1 MNQIFLVTQRE
12 YFNEIR
18 KKSFILMTLAVP
30 FLMMAFVSIV
40 VFLGQANQE
49 TMNIAVVD
57 ESGYFAST
65 FHSTEKE
72 RYEYRPVED
81 LRGMMDTLQTSDF
94 LQGILHIPKTDS
106 SFQNLKSDIDFAAN
120 KSLGISQISKI
131 QSKLSERLEFLN
143 LKKKG
148 ISEEILE
155 KAKVNVKL
163 NVTQQT
169 ASGETQKT
177 NETLEAIKSVFSG
190 ILMYAT
196 FTFIMMYGVRVMR
209 SVLEEKN
216 NRVVEI
222 IISSVKPFNLMM
234 GKILGTTLVAITQF
248 AIWIALILFL
258 MSILPL
264 FLSESI
270 SEVSAINPAAAQVE
284 SFPEQVNDVI
294 QSIFTL
300 NIPLIISVFFI
311 YFFLGY
317 IFYSSFF
324 AAIGA
329 SVENDSETQQ
339 FMWVGIMP
347 LLLGVYGSLSIFEN
361 PDGPVGFWFSM
372 IPFTSPV
379 TMMARITYGVP
390 YWQLIVSIAILILS
404 VISMVWFA
412 SKIYRVG
419 ILMYGKK
426 PSLKEWMKWLRY

>member
-1 MNQIFLVTQRE
+1 MNQIILVTQRE
-12 YFNEIR
+12 YFSEIR
-18 KKSFILMTLAVP
+18 KKSFVIMTLAVP
-30 FLMMAFVSIV
+30 FLMMALVAIII
-40 VFLGQANQE
+40 FLGQANQE

-57 ESGYFAST
+57 ESGYFTST
-65 FHSTEKE
+65 FRSNEEE
-72 RYEYRPVED
+72 RYEYHPVED
-81 LRGMMDTLQTSDF
+81 LQGMMDTLQSSEF

-106 SFQNLKSDIDFAAN
+106 SFQNLKSDINFAAN
-120 KSLGISQISKI
+120 KSLGVSQIGEI
-131 QSKLSERLEFLN
+131 QNKLSEQLEFLN

-148 ISEEILE
+148 ISEETLE
-155 KAKVNVKL
+155 KAKVQVKL

-169 ASGETQKT
+169 ASGEKQQTSD
-177 NETLEAIKSVFSG
+177 TLETIKSIFSG

-222 IISSVKPFNLMM
+222 LISSVKPFNLMM

-248 AIWIALILFL
+248 AIWIALILIL
-258 MSILPL
+258 MLILPL
-264 FLSESI
+264 FLGQSMSESSI
-270 SEVSAINPAAAQVE
+270 INPATAQME
-284 SFPEQVNDVI
+284 GFSNQVDEVI

-317 IFYSSFF
+317 LFYSSFF

-339 FMWVGIMP
+339 FMWIGIMP
-347 LLLGVYGSLSIFEN
+347 LSLGVYGSLSIFEN

-390 YWQLIVSIAILILS
+390 YWQLLLSITILILS
-404 VISMVWFA
+404 VVSMVWFA

-426 PSLKEWMKWLRY
+426 PSIKEWIKWLKY